1 MRIFTPEG
9 TELMTITSVD
19 ATEDGI
25 VIGGTIM
32 GAMPMKGVVRGDEL
46 RAGYRFLS
54 WALVVKALRMVLG
67 GK

>member
-1 MRIFTPEG
+1 
-9 TELMTITSVD
+9 MTITSVD

>member
-9 TELMTITSVD
+9 TELMTITSID

-32 GAMPMKGVVRGDEL
+32 GAMPMKGVLRGDEL
-46 RAGYRFLS
+46 RAGYKFLN
-54 WALVVKALRMVLG
+54 WTLVVRGLRMVLG

>member
-9 TELMTITSVD
+9 TELMTITSVE

-32 GAMPMKGVVRGDEL
+32 GAMPMKGVLRGDEL

-54 WALVVKALRMVLG
+54 WALVMRGLRMVYS